1 MKSPAVCLSS
11 KVEEGL
17 CRFLSAKSPKLTM
30 DKTDNTEGREEDK
43 AWR

>member
-11 KVEEGL
+11 KVGEGL